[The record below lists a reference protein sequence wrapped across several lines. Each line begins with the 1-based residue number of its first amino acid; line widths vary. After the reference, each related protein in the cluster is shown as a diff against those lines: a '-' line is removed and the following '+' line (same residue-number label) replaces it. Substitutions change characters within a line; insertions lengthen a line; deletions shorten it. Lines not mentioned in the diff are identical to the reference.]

1 MPTNDEYLNE
11 LWAFDNTG
19 SNNQDEYSDATVGA
33 DIELFSAWK
42 IEDGSSNEVIV
53 AVLDD
58 GNGYIDDV
66 NGYDFADQDNN
77 PNPMEHHGTHISGT
91 IAGVANNGIGVVG
104 VSQYAKLMAIKTWSD
119 EDDSSTAAT
128 VEGLTYAV
136 DNGARV
142 VNMSLSVLDSQ
153 SLQDAIEYAN
163 EEGY

>member
-1 MPTNDEYLNE
+1 M
-11 LWAFDNTG
+11 
-19 SNNQDEYSDATVGA
+19 
-33 DIELFSAWK
+33 
-42 IEDGSSNEVIV
+42 IV